1 MVIMGLFYDHEL
13 FVDCFSVIIS
23 LFVASFITTMS
34 SVYNLS

>member
-1 MVIMGLFYDHEL
+1 MVSLFYDHEL

-34 SVYNLS
+34 PIYNLL